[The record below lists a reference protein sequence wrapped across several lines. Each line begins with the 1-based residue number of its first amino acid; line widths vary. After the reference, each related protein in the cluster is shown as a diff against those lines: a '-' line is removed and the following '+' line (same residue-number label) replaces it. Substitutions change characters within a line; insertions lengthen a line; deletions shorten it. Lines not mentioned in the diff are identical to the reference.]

1 MFTQTNVDSE
11 HETLYEKKQFLIDV
25 YFKAPVVHAASPV
38 TTPPPSAACVASSV
52 IVTSAASLVTSA
64 MPSVVTS
71 VSPAS
76 STAGPGPGLSE
87 SELIKNLENSAMA
100 SVAAARALEVGEQ
113 GLGMRN
119 TLLQSIQQPL
129 PPASLSHGQR
139 VTAGTASTTVTTA
152 GQLLGPSKAPPP
164 PLTMPPPS
172 PGGSSAHHPPTPLSA
187 DMEDAESQITQLL
200 ESLQKQQGGAS
211 VNSDQEFFD
220 SLTSSQ
226 AQKMPSSKPE
236 PFTKAPKF
244 PSPQMPTLTPQMP
257 VLTPQVSEPPQKPQD
272 LQTRVKQIVEKRR
285 SRHESGGMPML
296 SPTTGL
302 LHPASSPGSLGVS
315 PVSPRANTKTGGV
328 IHAVPKFS
336 ETPPMSSGPPNV
348 TVQSPA
354 CVTSAASGPGMGG
367 AGSGSQ
373 LRALQQLPPNTR
385 LQHGPNGQIM
395 VQKIQTIELSPTM
408 QQVDKIHTLVIFR
421 Y

>member
-1 MFTQTNVDSE
+1 M
-11 HETLYEKKQFLIDV
+11 
-25 YFKAPVVHAASPV
+25 KAPVVHTASPSS
-38 TTPPPSAACVASSV
+38 TPTSSTARQTSDLSSTV
-52 IVTSAASLVTSA
+52 IVTSA
-64 MPSVVTS
+64 MPSVVSS

-76 STAGPGPGLSE
+76 SSGAGPGLAE

-113 GLGMRN
+113 GLGVRH

-129 PPASLSHGQR
+129 PPASLAHGQPQ
-139 VTAGTASTTVTTA
+139 TARAATAAATTPE
-152 GQLLGPSKAPPP
+152 QLPGSSKAPP
-164 PLTMPPPS
+164 PLTMPAPS
-172 PGGSSAHHPPTPLSA
+172 NGGPSKHHPSTPLSA
-187 DMEDAESQITQLL
+187 DMEDAESQISLLL

-211 VNSDQEFFD
+211 INSDQEFFD
-220 SLTSSQ
+220 SLTTSQ
-226 AQKMPSSKPE
+226 GAPVSQGPGQRGLISKPD
-236 PFTKAPKF
+236 PFSKLSRF
-244 PSPQMPTLTPQMP
+244 PPPQMPTLTPQMP
-257 VLTPQVSEPPQKPQD
+257 VLTPQVLEPQQKPPESQN
-272 LQTRVKQIVEKRR
+272 RVKQIVEKRR

-302 LHPASSPGSLGVS
+302 LHPASSPRAGVS

-328 IHAVPKFS
+328 IQAVPKYS
-336 ETPPMSSGPPNV
+336 ETPAKSSGPPNV
-348 TVQSPA
+348 TVQSSA
-354 CVTSAASGPGMGG
+354 SVSSSTSGSGMGG

-408 QQVDKIHTLVIFR
+408 QQVRNNH
-421 Y
+421 

>member
-1 MFTQTNVDSE
+1 M
-11 HETLYEKKQFLIDV
+11 
-25 YFKAPVVHAASPV
+25 
-38 TTPPPSAACVASSV
+38 
-52 IVTSAASLVTSA
+52 
-64 MPSVVTS
+64 
-71 VSPAS
+71 
-76 STAGPGPGLSE
+76 
-87 SELIKNLENSAMA
+87 
-100 SVAAARALEVGEQ
+100 
-113 GLGMRN
+113 
-119 TLLQSIQQPL
+119 LQSIQQPL
-129 PPASLSHGQR
+129 PPASLSHGQPG
-139 VTAGTASTTVTTA
+139 TAGPASAAVTTA
-152 GQLLGPSKAPPP
+152 EQLLGATKAPPP
-164 PLTMPPPS
+164 PLTLPPPS
-172 PGGSSAHHPPTPLSA
+172 PGGPSKHHPPTPLSA

-226 AQKMPSSKPE
+226 AQNTPSSKTE
-236 PFTKAPKF
+236 PFSKPSRF

-257 VLTPQVSEPPQKPQD
+257 VLTPQVSESPQKPQD
-272 LQTRVKQIVEKRR
+272 LQNRVKQIVEKRR

-296 SPTTGL
+296 SPTTGF
-302 LHPASSPGSLGVS
+302 LHPASSPGAASGVS

-328 IHAVPKFS
+328 IQAVPKYS
-336 ETPPMSSGPPNV
+336 EAPAMSSGPPNV

-354 CVTSAASGPGMGG
+354 SVSSAASGPGMGG

-408 QQVDKIHTLVIFR
+408 QQVWIICKTLPDS
-421 Y
+421 

>member
-1 MFTQTNVDSE
+1 MTS
-11 HETLYEKKQFLIDV
+11 
-25 YFKAPVVHAASPV
+25 APVS
-38 TTPPPSAACVASSV
+38 SSV
-52 IVTSAASLVTSA
+52 IVSSVASLVTAA

-71 VSPAS
+71 VIPAS
-76 STAGPGPGLSE
+76 SSSGPGSGLSE

-129 PPASLSHGQR
+129 PPSSLSHGQPG
-139 VTAGTASTTVTTA
+139 TAGAASAAVTTA
-152 GQLLGPSKAPPP
+152 EQLLGATKAAPPR
-164 PLTMPPPS
+164 LTLPPPS
-172 PGGSSAHHPPTPLSA
+172 PEGAGSKHHPPTPLSA

-226 AQKMPSSKPE
+226 AQNTPRSKSKPFSE
-236 PFTKAPKF
+236 PSRF

-257 VLTPQVSEPPQKPQD
+257 VLTPQVSEPQKAID
-272 LQTRVKQIVEKRR
+272 LQNRVKQIVEKRR

-296 SPTTGL
+296 SPTTGF
-302 LHPASSPGSLGVS
+302 LHPASSPGPVSGVS
-315 PVSPRANTKTGGV
+315 PVSPRANIKTGGV
-328 IHAVPKFS
+328 IQAVPKYS
-336 ETPPMSSGPPNV
+336 ETPVMSSGPPNV

-354 CVTSAASGPGMGG
+354 SVSSAASGGSGMGG

-408 QQVDKIHTLVIFR
+408 QQVGIKSYNHV
-421 Y
+421 

>member
-1 MFTQTNVDSE
+1 MTS
-11 HETLYEKKQFLIDV
+11 
-25 YFKAPVVHAASPV
+25 APV
-38 TTPPPSAACVASSV
+38 TSSV
-52 IVTSAASLVTSA
+52 IVTSAASLVTST

-76 STAGPGPGLSE
+76 STAGPSGLSE

-129 PPASLSHGQR
+129 PPASLSHGQPPTSGA
-139 VTAGTASTTVTTA
+139 VTKG
-152 GQLLGPSKAPPP
+152 PPP

-172 PGGSSAHHPPTPLSA
+172 PGTSGKHHPPTPLSA

-226 AQKMPSSKPE
+226 AQKTPNNKPE
-236 PFTKAPKF
+236 PFSKLSRF

-257 VLTPQVSEPPQKPQD
+257 VLTPQVPEPPHKQSPD
-272 LQTRVKQIVEKRR
+272 LQSRVKQIVEKRR
-285 SRHESGGMPML
+285 SRHESGGGVMPML
-296 SPTTGL
+296 SPTTGF
-302 LHPASSPGSLGVS
+302 LHPASSPRAASGMS
-315 PVSPRANTKTGGV
+315 PASPRANTKTGGV
-328 IHAVPKFS
+328 IQAVPKFS
-336 ETPPMSSGPPNV
+336 EAPVSTLCSGPPNV

-354 CVTSAASGPGMGG
+354 SVTSAASGPGMGG

-408 QQVDKIHTLVIFR
+408 QQVQSILYVQN
-421 Y
+421 

>member
-1 MFTQTNVDSE
+1 MCLHKQIVTLNKRTTTKTNSYRRV
-11 HETLYEKKQFLIDV
+11 
-25 YFKAPVVHAASPV
+25 FKGPVVHATSPV
-38 TTPPPSAACVASSV
+38 ATPQSSEVRVTTAPVTSSV
-52 IVTSAASLVTSA
+52 IVTSVASLVTSA

-129 PPASLSHGQR
+129 PPASLSHGQPG
-139 VTAGTASTTVTTA
+139 TAGPASAAVTTA
-152 GQLLGPSKAPPP
+152 EQLLGATKPPPP
-164 PLTMPPPS
+164 PLTLPPPS
-172 PGGSSAHHPPTPLSA
+172 PGGQSKHHPPTPLSA

-226 AQKMPSSKPE
+226 AQNTPSSKTE
-236 PFTKAPKF
+236 PFSKPSRF

-257 VLTPQVSEPPQKPQD
+257 VLTPQVSESPQKPQD
-272 LQTRVKQIVEKRR
+272 LQNRVKQIVEKRR

-296 SPTTGL
+296 SPTTGF
-302 LHPASSPGSLGVS
+302 LHPASSPGAASGVS

-328 IHAVPKFS
+328 IQAVPKYS
-336 ETPPMSSGPPNV
+336 EAPAMSSGPPNV

-354 CVTSAASGPGMGG
+354 SVSSAASGPGMGG

-408 QQVDKIHTLVIFR
+408 QQVWIIL
-421 Y
+421 